1 LRLTRPT
8 KLMRTW
14 LSALA
19 FGAFVLA
26 GNPCCAHDDLHPFV
40 RGSWQKILAAHAGRP
55 AVVHFWGLTCA
66 PCRTEM
72 PEWGKL
78 LSERP
83 DLNLVGIDADLVPN
97 ERDAV
102 AATLAQTGLARAE
115 NWIFADAF
123 LERLRH
129 EIDPHWRGEIPRTML
144 VGRDGS
150 ITTIE
155 GSADLKEVRAWLD
168 LQAK

>member
-1 LRLTRPT
+1 
-8 KLMRTW
+8 MRTW
-14 LSALA
+14 RLLAALTI
-19 FGAFVLA
+19 LA
-26 GNPCCAHDDLHPFV
+26 VGSSWASSAHDDLRPFV
-40 RGSWQKILAAHAGRP
+40 RGSWQRILAAHAGRP
-55 AVVHFWGLTCA
+55 TVVHLWGLTCG

-78 LSERP
+78 LAERP
-83 DLNLVGIDADLVPN
+83 DLNLVAIDADLVPN

-102 AATLAQTGLARAE
+102 VNMLAQTALARAE

-129 EIDPHWRGEIPRTML
+129 EIDLHWRGEIPRTIL

-155 GSADLKEVRAWLD
+155 GAADLREVRAWLD
-168 LQAK
+168 LQAN